1 MSNSRRREGGKM
13 RRVQT
18 FVVTIETPYKDSCGM
33 HTHELTAGD
42 IRRALESACSESAE
56 VSVDERGSTVT
67 GE

>member
-1 MSNSRRREGGKM
+1 M

-18 FVVTIETPYKDSCGM
+18 FVVRIETPYKDSCGM

-42 IRRALESACSESAE
+42 IRRALENACSESSE
-56 VSVDERGSTVT
+56 VSVDERGSMVT

>member
-1 MSNSRRREGGKM
+1 MVRE
-13 RRVQT
+13 QT

-42 IRRALESACSESAE
+42 IRRALENACSESAE
-56 VSVDERGSTVT
+56 VSVNERGSTVI

>member
-1 MSNSRRREGGKM
+1 M

-18 FVVTIETPYKDSCGM
+18 FVVTIETPYKDSWGM

-42 IRRALESACSESAE
+42 IRRALENACSESTE
-56 VSVDERGSTVT
+56 VSVNERGSTTT

>member
-1 MSNSRRREGGKM
+1 M

-42 IRRALESACSESAE
+42 IRRTLENACSESAE
-56 VSVDERGSTVT
+56 VSVNERGSTVI

>member
-1 MSNSRRREGGKM
+1 M

-33 HTHELTAGD
+33 YTHELTAGD
-42 IRRALESACSESAE
+42 IRRALGNALENALYESAE

>member
-1 MSNSRRREGGKM
+1 M

-42 IRRALESACSESAE
+42 IRRALENALENALYESAE
-56 VSVDERGSTVT
+56 VSVDERGSTVK
-67 GE
+67 GEE

>member
-1 MSNSRRREGGKM
+1 M

-18 FVVTIETPYKDSCGM
+18 FVVTIETPCKDSCGM
-33 HTHELTAGD
+33 YTHELTAGD
-42 IRRALESACSESAE
+42 IRRALENACSDAE

>member
-1 MSNSRRREGGKM
+1 M

-18 FVVTIETPYKDSCGM
+18 FMVTIETPYKDSCGM

-42 IRRALESACSESAE
+42 IRRALENACSESAE

>member
-1 MSNSRRREGGKM
+1 M

-33 HTHELTAGD
+33 YNHELTAGD
-42 IRRALESACSESAE
+42 IRRALENAAWSENAE

-67 GE
+67 EE

>member
-1 MSNSRRREGGKM
+1 M

-42 IRRALESACSESAE
+42 IRRSLENALENSLYESAE
-56 VSVDERGSTVT
+56 VSVDERGSTVK
-67 GE
+67 GEE